1 MSNEKPVELTGVERE
16 ALFKAGDHHPD
27 QCDCTAFAD
36 EVGYAPGSE
45 ICDALADT
53 YDVVAR
59 IVAARE
65 AAARREAEDDPAHA
79 RMYRALVERAERAE
93 AEVAAARREALLE
106 ATEKHRV
113 EVERLTDA
121 LTDAARV
128 GHDNAKAYLTARRR
142 ITRVE
147 ALADCPP
154 GDCEGHPCIWPEDI
168 RAALAEPERDEE
180 GR

>member
-1 MSNEKPVELTGVERE
+1 MSNEKPVELTEAE
-16 ALFKAGDHHPD
+16 ALFNILFGHQRIP
-27 QCDCTAFAD
+27 
-36 EVGYAPGSE
+36 
-45 ICDALADT
+45 T
-53 YDVVAR
+53 YDGTAGQRCTGCDSLNGETDGPNSPRQAKHLAALILEAGWVSPEESE
-59 IVAARE
+59 ARE
-65 AAARREAEDDPAHA
+65 
-79 RMYRALVERAERAE
+79 
-93 AEVAAARREALLE
+93 AAARREALLE
-106 ATEKHRV
+106 AAEKHRV

-121 LTDAARV
+121 FTDAARV
-128 GHDNAKAYLTARRR
+128 GHDNAKAYLTERRR